1 MLPRRKMIVIFFVI
15 SIGLFAL
22 SYYPAQTSVNATLT
36 FTVNSN
42 VDLPDFATNGVCS
55 VGHETNGLC
64 TLRAAITEARGNAHE
79 QPVTVRI
86 PPGTYTLTIPPD
98 PDIAEDYRH
107 GDLDI
112 NPNSPTNHLITIEST
127 VVGGEVIIQT
137 APDFHDRIL
146 EIRNANVSIEGVVFS
161 GAHLEVS
168 PAQFGGAAINNH
180 GTLKLVGTKFVN
192 NSVSCKPGE
201 DCKGYVYGGAIENFG
216 TLSIFDSSFVQN
228 STDRGGSA
236 IFTNGPSVNIS
247 YSSFL
252 QNSTLTIVNYSS
264 FSIVNSTL
272 SGGESGILNYEELF
286 LRSCTMANFNETI
299 RNYSGKTVYARDSIF
314 STQGQYNFN
323 GSQGVWNSGGYNIFN
338 DGSWPGDYSTG
349 DLSNTDPKLGML
361 GNYGGPTLTHPLQPG
376 SPAIDHRPGNCGSV
390 FLPLFEDQRHFP
402 RNDGKCDTGA
412 FEHTGVF
419 FVPLFLPAIFR

>member
-1 MLPRRKMIVIFFVI
+1 MLPGRKMIVIFFVI

-22 SYYPAQTSVNATLT
+22 SYYPAQTAVNATLT

-112 NPNSPTNHLITIEST
+112 NPNSPTNHLITIEPT

-137 APDFHDRIL
+137 ALDFHDRIL
-146 EIRNANVSIEGVVFS
+146 EIGNANVYIEGVVFS
-161 GAHLEVS
+161 GAHLVID
-168 PAQFGGAAINNH
+168 PYQLGGGAIMNS
-180 GTLKLVGTKFVN
+180 GTLKLVRTKFAN
-192 NSVSCKPGE
+192 NTVSCKPLT
-201 DCKGYVYGGAIENFG
+201 DCTSNVIGGAIRNSG
-216 TLSIFDSSFVQN
+216 TLSIVDSSFVQN
-228 STDRGGSA
+228 SADRGSA
-236 IFTNGPSVNIS
+236 IFTNGPSVDILN
-247 YSSFL
+247 SSFL
-252 QNSTLTIVNYSS
+252 QNSTITINNWSEV
-264 FSIVNSTL
+264 SILNSTL
-272 SGGESGILNYEELF
+272 SGGEYALVNDGDLSLQ
-286 LRSCTMANFNETI
+286 SCTLLNFSQTI
-299 RNYSGKTVYARDSIF
+299 RNDPGKTVWVSDSIF
-314 STQGQYNFN
+314 VTHGQELFKDY
-323 GSQGVWNSGGYNIFN
+323 GGIWTSGGYNIFG
-338 DGSWPGDYSTG
+338 DVSWPGSYATG
-349 DLSNTDPKLGML
+349 DLYNTDPKLGIL
-361 GNYGGPTLTHPLQPG
+361 GNYGGPTFTHPLQQG
-376 SPAIDHRPGNCGSV
+376 SPAIDHRPGNCEENST
-390 FLPLFEDQRHFP
+390 PLSEDQRHFP

-419 FVPLFLPAIFR
+419 YVPLFLPAIFR

>member
-22 SYYPAQTSVNATLT
+22 SYQPSPTSASTDFIFLVDSTE
-36 FTVNSN
+36 
-42 VDLPDFATNGVCS
+42 DLPDFAPGNTVCS
-55 VGHETNGLC
+55 VGHQTNGPC
-64 TLRAAITEARGNAHE
+64 TLRAAITEANLNIE
-79 QPVTVRI
+79 NKPVKI
-86 PPGTYTLTIPPD
+86 LLSPGIYTLTIPGGGTD
-98 PDIAEDYRH
+98 TH
-107 GDLDI
+107 HNGDLDI
-112 NPNSPTNHLITIEST
+112 YSTPSTNKITIEPAM
-127 VVGGEVIIQT
+127 VGGEVIIQT
-137 APDFHDRIL
+137 APDFRDRIL

-168 PAQFGGAAINNH
+168 PAQFGGAAIHNS
-180 GTLKLVGTKFVN
+180 GTLELVGTKFVN

-314 STQGQYNFN
+314 STQGQYNFS
-323 GSQGVWNSGGYNIFN
+323 GSQGVWDSGGYNIFS

-349 DLSNTDPKLGML
+349 DLSNTDPKLGIL
-361 GNYGGPTLTHPLQPG
+361 GNYGGPTFTHPLQQG
-376 SPAIDHRPGNCGSV
+376 SPAIDHRPGNCEENST
-390 FLPLFEDQRHFP
+390 PLSEDQRHFP

-419 FVPLFLPAIFR
+419 YVPLFLPAIFR